1 MGLSNASL
9 ITGCKL
15 LLYWSWVI
23 SFISTMSVIVSKCCY
38 QYIPILGYAGGT
50 LCKILDQKT
59 WFLQGG
65 VKLMQFNFFGNWSVF
80 QLAISGT
87 VEICK
92 IICFWE
98 IDEILTEKS
107 PHIINWLLRSL
118 YPHLWPLS
126 CYTVLH
132 IMKASLCLLPLLYEI
147 VFASIV
153 YLIASR
159 VLFAFVTGQNYI
171 HDKIF

>member
-23 SFISTMSVIVSKCCY
+23 SFYMMSVIVAISLVIM
-38 QYIPILGYAGGT
+38 YIPILGYAGST
-50 LCKILDQKT
+50 PWKINDQKT
-59 WFLQGG
+59 WYFQGG
-65 VKLMQFNFFGNWSVF
+65 VKLMQFDFSGNWSVY
-80 QLAISGT
+80 QLAVNAT

-98 IDEILTEKS
+98 IHEFLREKS
-107 PHIINWLLRSL
+107 ALIKNWLLGSL
-118 YPHLWPLS
+118 YSHLDPCPVTLF
-126 CYTVLH
+126 C
-132 IMKASLCLLPLLYEI
+132 MKASLFLLPLFYK
-147 VFASIV
+147 VMFALVV

-159 VLFAFVTGQNYI
+159 VLFAYVTGQNYI
-171 HDKIF
+171 HVKIF